1 MKVSIILKLIEG
13 LDMTW
18 WLNNILELIFSL
30 QFHKVKIPVG
40 FLRDSVNL
48 QCKAKWKKLMFTN
61 EF

>member
-18 WLNNILELIFSL
+18 WLNNILELIFNL
-30 QFHKVKIPVG
+30 QFHKVKITVG

-48 QCKAKWKKLMFTN
+48 QYKAKREK
-61 EF
+61 